1 MEASSVARHATLT
14 EQITAQL
21 RAAVLDGELVPGER
35 YSAGGLA
42 ERFGVSRTPVRE
54 ALLELERSGLVR
66 IERNRGVTV
75 VPTSLETVV
84 DCFQLRLMLEA
95 PAAGRAA
102 AVVDEE
108 TLGEVE
114 DRFRAM
120 EEAAAREDVGGVLRA
135 DRDFHLAVLALA
147 DNQRLVKVLE
157 DLRNTV
163 LRRGIATVPRTRSL
177 GELVEDHRD
186 VLQGIRDRDPR
197 AAAAAMHRHILN
209 TATLLIAREAAEHD
223 QWDEAALRARLLAL
237 VPEDREDPE
246 DRARR

>member
-1 MEASSVARHATLT
+1 MSSVDRHATLT

-21 RAAVLDGELVPGER
+21 RAAVLDGTLVPGER

-66 IERNRGVTV
+66 IEKNRGVTV
-75 VPTSLETVV
+75 VPTSLEAVV

-102 AVVDEE
+102 AVVDAEAI
-108 TLGEVE
+108 GEVE
-114 DRFRAM
+114 SRFRAM
-120 EEAAAREDVGGVLRA
+120 ERAAARDDVGGVLRA

-147 DNQRLVKVLE
+147 DNPRLVKVLE

-163 LRRGIATVPRTRSL
+163 LSRGIATVPQTRSL
-177 GELVEDHRD
+177 EELIEDHRD
-186 VLQGIRDRDPR
+186 ILDGIRDGDPG

-209 TATLLIAREAAEHD
+209 TAILLIRREAAED
-223 QWDEAALRARLLAL
+223 PQWDEAALRARLLAL
-237 VPEDREDPE
+237 APEDPE
-246 DRARR
+246 LRRE

>member
-1 MEASSVARHATLT
+1 MSSVDRHATLT

-21 RAAVLDGELVPGER
+21 RAAVLDGTLVPGER

-54 ALLELERSGLVR
+54 ALLELERSGLVH
-66 IERNRGVTV
+66 IEKNRGVTV
-75 VPTSLETVV
+75 VPTSLEAVV

-102 AVVDEE
+102 AVVDAEGI
-108 TLGEVE
+108 GEVE
-114 DRFRAM
+114 SRFRAM
-120 EEAAAREDVGGVLRA
+120 ERAAARDDVGGVLRA

-147 DNQRLVKVLE
+147 DNPRLVKVLE

-163 LRRGIATVPRTRSL
+163 LSRGIATVPQTRSL
-177 GELVEDHRD
+177 EELIEDHRD
-186 VLQGIRDRDPR
+186 ILDGIRDGDPG

-209 TATLLIAREAAEHD
+209 TAILLIRREAAED
-223 QWDEAALRARLLAL
+223 PQWDEAALRARLLAL
-237 VPEDREDPE
+237 APEDPE
-246 DRARR
+246 LRRE

>member
-1 MEASSVARHATLT
+1 MESVERHATLT

-66 IERNRGVTV
+66 IEKNRGVSV
-75 VPTSLETVV
+75 IPSSLEAVV

-102 AVVDEE
+102 AVVDERSAE
-108 TLGEVE
+108 GVE
-114 DRFRAM
+114 SRFQVM
-120 EEAAAREDVGGVLRA
+120 EEAAARGDVDGVLRA
-135 DRDFHLAVLALA
+135 DRDFHLEVLALA
-147 DNQRLVKVLE
+147 DNPQLVKVLE

-163 LRRGIATVPRTRSL
+163 LQRGIATVPLSRSL
-177 GELVEDHRD
+177 EELVADHRD
-186 VLQGIRDRDPR
+186 VLQGIRDRDP
-197 AAAAAMHRHILN
+197 AAASAAMHRHILN
-209 TATLLIAREAAEHD
+209 TVTLLIRREAAA
-223 QWDEAALRARLLAL
+223 DETCEEQILMDRLLAL
-237 VPEDREDPE
+237 AP
-246 DRARR
+246 RR

>member
-1 MEASSVARHATLT
+1 MSSVDRHATLT

-21 RAAVLDGELVPGER
+21 RAAVLDGTLVPGER

-42 ERFGVSRTPVRE
+42 QRFGVSRTPVRE

-66 IERNRGVTV
+66 IEKNRGVTV
-75 VPTSLETVV
+75 VPTSLEAVV

-102 AVVDEE
+102 AVVDAEGI
-108 TLGEVE
+108 GEVE
-114 DRFRAM
+114 SRFRAM
-120 EEAAAREDVGGVLRA
+120 ERAAARDDVGGVLRA

-147 DNQRLVKVLE
+147 DNPRLVKVLE

-163 LRRGIATVPRTRSL
+163 LSRGIATVPQTRSL
-177 GELVEDHRD
+177 QELIEDHRD
-186 VLQGIRDRDPR
+186 ILDGIRNGDPG

-209 TATLLIAREAAEHD
+209 TAILLIRREAAED
-223 QWDEAALRARLLAL
+223 PQWDEAALRARLLAL
-237 VPEDREDPE
+237 APEHPELRRE
-246 DRARR
+246 